1 MPKVNCMRNN
11 KLIRKYLLLAFTL
24 FIFVGQSHSQDSTDI
39 IDISKINLSI
49 PIFNKMQVHIT
60 DLDTDISDSL
70 PFFQFIKN
78 PPFLN
83 AIPPRIVSKKPVIR
97 FVIVNPS
104 DTVERVYFSP
114 GFYFKKF
121 NLYELVND
129 SIFPIEAKRPGV
141 KGNASF
147 SLLEVN
153 AKDTMSIVAE
163 LYFEKTYTSILK
175 PILINDTQLNTY
187 IKVIKHVKE
196 ELNIVTYTFCG
207 LLLMMVFFSL
217 TSYFSNTAP
226 EFLYYSAYAFFVGIM
241 LFTKTFYAGES
252 TWIARFLESYLDFIM
267 QSVGVMFYML
277 FMQKF
282 LETKTEHKF
291 LYRLYFGGIILLIIS
306 VSLYSYLHFFSTDFK
321 IELLIETLT
330 KFLLLGM
337 AVIFIIYGLF
347 HWKNKLLRYLVWGN
361 FWLFLFAL
369 LSQLII
375 SFKLISPGTSFLL
388 SSSLFYYEMGLFLE
402 LVLFLAAL
410 NYKNRLKIISETR
423 EREKLKSENQLK
435 EVEKELAVYKA
446 QQEERNRISLDMH
459 DELGSGMTAIR
470 LMSEIARKKMDG
482 NIPVEIDRISYSAN
496 ELLNKM
502 NAIIWSM
509 NSSNDTVDNLVSY
522 IREYVIDYFENTNI
536 ISKINSKNCT
546 VNREISGDKR
556 RNVFLCVKETITNI
570 VKHSKA
576 TVAEINIACN
586 EEKLT
591 IHFHDNGMG
600 IDLDNV
606 RQFSNGLKSLNSR
619 MKKIGGSFH
628 IEKNEGTVTILEL
641 PFT

>member
-1 MPKVNCMRNN
+1 
-11 KLIRKYLLLAFTL
+11 
-24 FIFVGQSHSQDSTDI
+24 
-39 IDISKINLSI
+39 
-49 PIFNKMQVHIT
+49 MQVYIT
-60 DLDTDISDSL
+60 DLDTEISDSL
-70 PFFQFIKN
+70 PLFTFIKN
-78 PPFLN
+78 PPYLN
-83 AIPPRIVSKKPVIR
+83 NIPPRIVSKKPVIR
-97 FVIVNPS
+97 FVIVNPTDS
-104 DTVERVYFSP
+104 VKKVYFTP

-121 NLYELVND
+121 NLYKVQNG
-129 SIFPIEAKRPGV
+129 SIIPLKVKRPGV

-175 PILINDTQLNTY
+175 PVLVNDTQLNTF
-187 IKVIKHVKE
+187 IKAVKHVKE

-267 QSVGVMFYML
+267 QSFGVMFYML

-291 LYRLYFGGIILLIIS
+291 LYWFYLGGIILLIVS

-337 AVIFIIYGLF
+337 AVTFIIYGIF

-361 FWLFLFAL
+361 LWLFIFAL

-375 SFKLISPGTSFLL
+375 SFKLISPGTSILL

-410 NYKNRLKIISETR
+410 NYKNRLKIISETKER
-423 EREKLKSENQLK
+423 ERLKSENQLK
-435 EVEKELAVYKA
+435 EIEKELAVYKA

-470 LMSEIARKKMDG
+470 LMSEVARKKMDG
-482 NIPVEIDRISYSAN
+482 IIPVEIDRISYSAN

-522 IREYVIDYFENTNI
+522 IREYVIEYFENTNI
-536 ISKINSKNCT
+536 ISKINSKNC
-546 VNREISGDKR
+546 NIKREISGDKR
-556 RNVFLCVKETITNI
+556 RNVFLCVKETINNI
-570 VKHSKA
+570 VKHSNA
-576 TVAEINIACN
+576 TVAEINISCN

-591 IHFHDNGMG
+591 IYFHDNGKG

-619 MKKIGGSFH
+619 MNKIGGSFH
-628 IEKNEGTVTILEL
+628 IEKNQGTVTILEL